1 MIPANFNQLYYFWA
15 VSRAPSLTAAAATL
29 LMTQS
34 NLSHQMNVLETAL
47 GRRLLTRSRKGVS
60 LTAEGEALAGVCA
73 RMFEPA
79 REYLNSLHAGG
90 RELPPPF
97 RLVCASTVPRHD
109 VLSAAEFLRGRRPP
123 VSLRLLAGTNEEA
136 VARLRGGLADAALSD
151 ADLAARLGRDFRSTL
166 IRRKPFFFA
175 ASPASIRGRGR
186 FPGCLQS
193 MPLLLRPL
201 EHPVRQQVDAF
212 LARKGLSPVIAVEAE
227 DPELILALALRGE
240 GVCVLNPDDIAA
252 ELARGKLAL
261 LHREAVG
268 IVSEVRLIAPRRPP
282 SHPVLRGAVEA
293 LMRRALRADLPVA

>member
-15 VSRAPSLTAAAATL
+15 VSRSPSLTSAAATL

-34 NLSHQMNVLETAL
+34 NLSHQMSVLETAL

-60 LTAEGEALAGVCA
+60 LTAEGDALAGLCA

-90 RELPPPF
+90 AALPPPF

-166 IRRKPFFFA
+166 IRRKPFYFA
-175 ASPASIRGRGR
+175 AAPALLRGRGR

-193 MPLLLRPL
+193 LPLLLRPS
-201 EHPVRQQVDAF
+201 EHPVRRQADAF
-212 LARKGLSPVIAVEAE
+212 LARKGLTPVIAVEAE
-227 DPELILALALRGE
+227 DQELILALALRGE
-240 GVCVLNPDDIAA
+240 GVCLMNADDIAA

-261 LHREAVG
+261 LHRETVG
-268 IVSEVRLIAPRRPP
+268 IVSEVRLIAPRRTP

-293 LMRRALRADLPVA
+293 LMRRAG

>member
-1 MIPANFNQLYYFWA
+1 MIPANFNQLYYFWI
-15 VSRAPSLTAAAATL
+15 VSRAPSLTAAAASL
-29 LMTQS
+29 LITQS

-73 RMFEPA
+73 GMFEPA
-79 REYLNSLHAGG
+79 REYLNSLRGG
-90 RELPPPF
+90 SAELSPPF
-97 RLVCASTVPRHD
+97 RLVCASTVPRRD

-151 ADLAARLGRDFRSTL
+151 ADLAARLGREFRSIL
-166 IRRKPFFFA
+166 IRRKPFYFTA
-175 ASPASIRGRGR
+175 APALLRGRGR

-193 MPLLLRPL
+193 MPLLLRPP
-201 EHPVRQQVDAF
+201 EHPVRRQTDAF
-212 LARKGLSPVIAVEAE
+212 LARKALDPVIAVEAE

-240 GVCVLNPDDIAA
+240 GVCVMDLDDIAS
-252 ELARGKLAL
+252 ELAKRKLVL
-261 LHREAVG
+261 LHRETVG

-282 SHPVLRGAVEA
+282 AHPVLRGAVEA
-293 LMRRALRADLPVA
+293 LVRRAL